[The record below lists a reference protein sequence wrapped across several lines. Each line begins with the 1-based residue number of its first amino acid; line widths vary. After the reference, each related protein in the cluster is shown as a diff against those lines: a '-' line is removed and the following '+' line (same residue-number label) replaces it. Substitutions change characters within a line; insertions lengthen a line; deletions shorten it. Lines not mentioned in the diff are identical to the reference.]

1 MADKAFFLTEK
12 IISKLSVFYVTI
24 NTHEGASKL
33 ASILLEKKLIA
44 CCNIIGNTQNP
55 ITSIYTWKDKVEND
69 SEILMMI
76 KSRTELLPEIVQTVK
91 ENHPYDVPEVI
102 ALPILGGNPSYLQ
115 WVLDN
120 TKEPEKSEINK

>member
-1 MADKAFFLTEK
+1 MAEKACFLVDK

-33 ASILLEKKLIA
+33 ASVLLDKKLIA
-44 CCNIIGNTQNP
+44 CCNIIGNAQNP
-55 ITSIYTWKDKVEND
+55 ITSIYTWKGKVEND
-69 SEILMMI
+69 SEVLMMI
-76 KSRTELLPEIVQTVK
+76 KSRTELLPEIVKTVK

-102 ALPILGGNPSYLQ
+102 ALPILGGNPEYIT

-120 TKEPEKSEINK
+120 TKEPEKPSE